1 MPEWKWDMITL
12 DFITGLPI
20 SKKKNDSIMVVV
32 DKLRKVFHFIPI
44 KSTFKTAQIA
54 DIFMKEVFRLHGI
67 CILETSLYSIGYT
80 NSVKYYI
87 PSKNR
92 WEN

>member
-1 MPEWKWDMITL
+1 
-12 DFITGLPI
+12 
-20 SKKKNDSIMVVV
+20 MVVV

-92 WEN
+92 WENWTSESSAWRYVMNVCNVAANEMGGVP